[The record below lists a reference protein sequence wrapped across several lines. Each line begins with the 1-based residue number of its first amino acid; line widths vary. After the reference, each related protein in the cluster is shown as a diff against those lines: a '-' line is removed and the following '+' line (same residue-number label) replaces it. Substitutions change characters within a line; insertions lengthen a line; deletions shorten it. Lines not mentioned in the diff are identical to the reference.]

1 MLLDKII
8 VKGLRVFAYHGVN
21 PEETD
26 FGQNFELDITAGVNI
41 DAACLTD
48 NIEETVS
55 YAAIIKTVKKAM
67 TQKNCKLLEHAAQRV
82 ADALFKEFS
91 QIETLTVTLKKPEA
105 PMKADFG
112 YVAIEIERVRK

>member
-1 MLLDKII
+1 MDKII

-55 YAAIIKTVKKAM
+55 YAAIIKTVKKTM